1 MTDMEVI
8 ECFENAWKS
17 LCEQY
22 SECPTENTRNALNM
36 LSKIIGI
43 VKSNVDEKNK
53 SKVLVVDDWNL
64 LWLKIF
70 D

>member
-22 SECPTENTRNALNM
+22 SKYPTENTRNALNM
-36 LSKIIGI
+36 LSKIIKT

-53 SKVLVVDDWNL
+53 SKILTTDDWNL
-64 LWLKIF
+64 LWHKIF